1 MQVQR
6 EYFILLLGSIIS
18 EGGLLA
24 KMFPPPAPEQC
35 LIQVLI
41 PDSEKHRL
49 SEVAI
54 NSGRLDQL
62 VRVRFLVFLVIKP
75 FILKNFPLI
84 QGSEESLGS
93 QNTPTLEAICCI
105 CEKGVA
111 EDIAQ
116 AALTAGAPGPT
127 VTFGEGGG
135 IRDKIPLLRMTKGPE
150 KSLFGV

>member
-1 MQVQR
+1 MI
-6 EYFILLLGSIIS
+6 E
-18 EGGLLA
+18 
-24 KMFPPPAPEQC
+24 
-35 LIQVLI
+35 
-41 PDSEKHRL
+41 
-49 SEVAI
+49 
-54 NSGRLDQL
+54 L
-62 VRVRFLVFLVIKP
+62 VRAIFSISCDQAFHSQ
-75 FILKNFPLI
+75 NFPLI

-150 KSLFGV
+150 KEFVCV